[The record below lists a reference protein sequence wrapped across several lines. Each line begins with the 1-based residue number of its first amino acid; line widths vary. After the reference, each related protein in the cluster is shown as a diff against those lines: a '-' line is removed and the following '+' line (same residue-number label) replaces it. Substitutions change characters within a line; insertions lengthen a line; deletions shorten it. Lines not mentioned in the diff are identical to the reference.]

1 MPSITSQP
9 NCGIVVTPSRSH
21 IGSEIWRLENTS
33 VIMSRFVL
41 ALAVSLWWCG
51 TAFAA
56 TTTVFNPFTGKF
68 DYTLSNSDMGVVT
81 GKTATFTDYDCTTFS
96 NGGTLTTDATGNLLC
111 SNDDT
116 GGGGANSFETWS
128 TPSGTNPVAESST
141 DTVLFTASGIVVT
154 GTVGLDTIDFTIDTQ
169 LSELTGDVTATN
181 AGVTTIQPNAV
192 ALSTDTTGNYVLDV
206 ADGTGI
212 DGTAAAEGATY
223 TPSVDATELNDVTWG
238 DNTEVAITLTFDST
252 AVTNPFIEFATNQI
266 VIAPGGSD
274 LEIRDDIESEEATP
288 SLKLTDD
295 TINEDDFL
303 WSANASQ
310 ITITNDTDSVTYFT
324 AASTHAITLG
334 AAGAISLTVTTDGTG
349 DAEVLLPDDSIGDA
363 EIAFDEV
370 TGADLTLT
378 DAGAIT
384 SSGLIT
390 GNANLT
396 VGNGVSA
403 GTVSLL
409 EGSGGGTNFKAFASP
424 ATITANTTCTFEDDA
439 NFIPDSCVGD
449 GTDGGGGSA
458 FTTIDVP
465 AGTDPVATGAAD
477 TLTITETGALVIT
490 GTAATDT
497 IDITFAAG
505 GLTTTEIS
513 GLDIS
518 ADTNLTAGDN
528 LTLTDDDL
536 DLDAAVT
543 IGTSIASPIFASTTA
558 GVAAAGI
565 LRFANAEGINWEA
578 APAGTDCTL
587 LTDASEVLTSSCVF
601 TATGGIT
608 IDATTEGNI
617 ETAIDTLANLTAA
630 SALVTVGTITTGAW
644 NAGAIT
650 SSGIITGN
658 ANLTVGNGVSAAA
671 SPDTASFII
680 DNTELSSTTFGAGA
694 FTTMT
699 FDAGATDPVITAASG
714 SLTIA
719 PGGSDLIVADDV
731 EVQDATPHLRLTDT
745 TASEDDFEW
754 VADASQLL
762 LSNVT
767 DSRSILSIIH
777 SG

>member
-1 MPSITSQP
+1 MCAGTGRIGSPPRRSSSPSRPRRSAGAMTGRTRPPPSGSSPTSVPFSPSTTVIGLRNSVPSEQAEP
-9 NCGIVVTPSRSH
+9 VRSLTRRIWLSLFFVCPLAWADDSGITPSAFQIVEEEDASPSCAGT
-21 IGSEIWRLENTS
+21 ILK
-33 VIMSRFVL
+33 
-41 ALAVSLWWCG
+41 VSN
-51 TAFAA
+51 A
-56 TTTVFNPFTGKF
+56 
-68 DYTLSNSDMGVVT
+68 
-81 GKTATFTDYDCTTFS
+81 
-96 NGGTLTTDATGNLLC
+96 TLTDNADGSC
-111 SNDDT
+111 SVDT
-116 GGGGANSFETWS
+116 GGGGSGDAVTVNS
-128 TPSGTNPVAESST
+128 
-141 DTVLFTASGIVVT
+141 TA
-154 GTVGLDTIDFTIDTQ
+154 IDTTANFKDTTTITWALIDGGVGGPDDAQ
-169 LSELTGDVTATN
+169 ATAVDVTC
-181 AGVTTIQPNAV
+181 
-192 ALSTDTTGNYVLDV
+192 TGC
-206 ADGTGI
+206 
-212 DGTAAAEGATY
+212 
-223 TPSVDATELNDVTWG
+223 
-238 DNTEVAITLTFDST
+238 
-252 AVTNPFIEFATNQI
+252 
-266 VIAPGGSD
+266 
-274 LEIRDDIESEEATP
+274 
-288 SLKLTDD
+288 
-295 TINEDDFL
+295 
-303 WSANASQ
+303 
-310 ITITNDTDSVTYFT
+310 
-324 AASTHAITLG
+324 LG
-334 AAGAISLTVTTDGTG
+334 
-349 DAEVLLPDDSIGDA
+349 
-363 EIAFDEV
+363 
-370 TGADLTLT
+370 
-378 DAGAIT
+378 
-384 SSGLIT
+384 
-390 GNANLT
+390 
-396 VGNGVSA
+396 
-403 GTVSLL
+403 
-409 EGSGGGTNFKAFASP
+409 
-424 ATITANTTCTFEDDA
+424 
-439 NFIPDSCVGD
+439 
-449 GTDGGGGSA
+449 
-458 FTTIDVP
+458 
-465 AGTDPVATGAAD
+465 
-477 TLTITETGALVIT
+477 
-490 GTAATDT
+490 
-497 IDITFAAG
+497 
-505 GLTTTEIS
+505 TTEIA

-543 IGTSIASPIFASTTA
+543 IGTSISSPIFASTTA

-565 LRFANAEGINWEA
+565 LRFANAESINWEA

>member
-1 MPSITSQP
+1 M
-9 NCGIVVTPSRSH
+9 
-21 IGSEIWRLENTS
+21 WRL
-33 VIMSRFVL
+33 RL
-41 ALAVSLWWCG
+41 AIAGSLLF
-51 TAFAA
+51 ASPLYAA
-56 TTTVFNPFTGKF
+56 TTFDFNPVTKKLDLIVDTSNAGTITGVSV
-68 DYTLSNSDMGVVT
+68 TLT
-81 GKTATFTDYDCTTFS
+81 GTICTS
-96 NGGTLTTDATGNLLC
+96 YANDGALTTDAVGNVIC
-111 SNDDT
+111 SDDDT
-116 GGGGANSFETWS
+116 GGTLNSFVTWD
-128 TPSGTNPVAESST
+128 TPSGTDIVADSST
-141 DTVLFTASGIVVT
+141 DTAIFTASGIVIT
-154 GTVGLDTIDFTIDTQ
+154 GTAASDTIDFTIDTQ
-169 LSELTGDVTATN
+169 LSELIGDVTATN

-212 DGTAAAEGATY
+212 DGMAAAEGATY

-349 DAEVLLPDDSIGDA
+349 DAEVFLPDDSIGDA

-465 AGTDPVATGAAD
+465 VGTDPVATGAAD

-497 IDITFAAG
+497 IDITFAAN
-505 GLTTTEIS
+505 GLTATEIA
-513 GLDIS
+513 
-518 ADTNLTAGDN
+518 ADALLWNEIGDAG
-528 LTLTDDDL
+528 
-536 DLDAAVT
+536 
-543 IGTSIASPIFASTTA
+543 G
-558 GVAAAGI
+558 
-565 LRFANAEGINWEA
+565 
-578 APAGTDCTL
+578 AGTVDFEAYNK
-587 LTDASEVLTSSCVF
+587 D
-601 TATGGIT
+601 
-608 IDATTEGNI
+608 
-617 ETAIDTLANLTAA
+617 
-630 SALVTVGTITTGAW
+630 
-644 NAGAIT
+644 IT
-650 SSGIITGN
+650 SSEDGGDILPISNTDATRV
-658 ANLTVGNGVSAAA
+658 ANTVILKLADNDSADVNDIYLQFISDNDGSPLTN
-671 SPDTASFII
+671 
-680 DNTELSSTTFGAGA
+680 LSMLATTVAGALQMNFGARG
-694 FTTMT
+694 
-699 FDAGATDPVITAASG
+699 V
-714 SLTIA
+714 
-719 PGGSDLIVADDV
+719 
-731 EVQDATPHLRLTDT
+731 
-745 TASEDDFEW
+745 
-754 VADASQLL
+754 
-762 LSNVT
+762 
-767 DSRSILSIIH
+767 ILSDD
-777 SG
+777 GDG